1 MHNKY
6 QCLTGLNCLFLSLFL
21 LSRNSQMTILGIFN
35 WNFISMLLERENPEN
50 EWFNQDGWG
59 FVTFLKDCIMHKQN
73 IGLYWV
79 ILGYIG

>member
-1 MHNKY
+1 MA
-6 QCLTGLNCLFLSLFL
+6 
-21 LSRNSQMTILGIFN
+21 ILGILY
-35 WNFISMLLERENPEN
+35 WNFMGMLLERENPEN

-73 IGLYWV
+73 KGLYSV

>member
-50 EWFNQDGWG
+50 EWFKQDGWG